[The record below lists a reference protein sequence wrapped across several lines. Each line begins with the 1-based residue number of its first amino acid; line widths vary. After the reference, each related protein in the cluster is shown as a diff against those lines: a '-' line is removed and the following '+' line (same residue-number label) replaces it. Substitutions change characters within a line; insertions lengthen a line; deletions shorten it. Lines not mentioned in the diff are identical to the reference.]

1 MVINTNV
8 NALIGLNNM
17 RSTSN
22 SMSGTLQRLSSGLK
36 INIAADDPS
45 GLAIAKGMEAQL
57 GGISV
62 AIQNAEDG
70 ISLIHTA
77 DGALAETQNI
87 LLRMRDLAVRAANE
101 ATLTDAD
108 VTRLNN
114 EFTSLKEEIQ
124 RKSNAVT
131 FNTKT
136 LFSGMFSAGLQLQIG
151 ADNKTT
157 MQLAIQI
164 SCMGVS
170 ALGLSVDGD
179 PLTVIGLSNG
189 YLGAATAMSA
199 AGAAISAVQAALNKI
214 SDVRATLGIQ
224 ERRLNYAINDL
235 SAESINIAAAKSR
248 IIDADMA
255 SEISEYTK
263 LQILQ
268 QSGMAILAQANSQPQ
283 NVLSLLQ

>member
-36 INIAADDPS
+36 INTAADDPS

-108 VTRLNN
+108 VNRLNN
-114 EFTSLKEEIQ
+114 EFSSLKSELQ
-124 RKSNAVT
+124 RKSEAVT

-136 LFSGMFSAGLQLQIG
+136 LFSGIFSAGLQLQIG

-170 ALGLSVDGD
+170 ALGLSVDGTAA
-179 PLTVIGLSNG
+179 TVIGLSAG
-189 YLGAATAMSA
+189 YAGAATAMSA
-199 AGAAISAVQAALNKI
+199 AGIAISAVQTALNKI

-283 NVLSLLQ
+283 NILSLLQ